1 MIATR
6 RRFLALFGLAAV
18 AAATLWVRRGVV
30 ARWLFSAPLSPSRPG
45 PLRDSTADVLRAAVL
60 ALLEGRVEPAHYM
73 ESFHWRAA
81 HVPGAR
87 ALYERFEATV
97 DRAAR
102 RAGHPGFRSA
112 PRQRQQQILRA
123 MMPARG
129 WTRVRRALVARD
141 EARYARHIVREVF
154 RKFAA
159 TDAWILAGYDAW
171 PGLPRAIAHPG
182 PGAPWS

>member
-1 MIATR
+1 M
-6 RRFLALFGLAAV
+6 
-18 AAATLWVRRGVV
+18 RRGAL
-30 ARWLFSAPLSPSRPG
+30 ARWLFSASLSPARPG

-73 ESFHWRAA
+73 EAFRWRAA

-87 ALYERFEATV
+87 ALYQRFEAAV

-102 RAGHPGFRSA
+102 RAGQPGFRGA
-112 PRQRQQQILRA
+112 PRPRQQRILRS

-129 WTRVRRALVARD
+129 LTRIRRALMARD